1 MAAAAM
7 IRTTRGV
14 VEEEVPAPP
23 PPAPPQDCVAV
34 SGRIG
39 CFQEF
44 AIFGFYLVSVAC
56 DGGLEI
62 WFWPFCEVLQTPA
75 RKFG

>member
-1 MAAAAM
+1 MPTLRTAVEVAEEKGHYGIHAM
-7 IRTTRGV
+7 L
-14 VEEEVPAPP
+14 
-23 PPAPPQDCVAV
+23 QDCVAV

-44 AIFGFYLVSVAC
+44 AILGFHLVSVAC

-62 WFWPFCEVLQTPA
+62 WFWPFCEVLQAPA